1 MKKILFWGGKAKAK
15 IIEKMIFNEG
25 HKDVHILYIYDSF
38 LTKLPFESNAKFISS
53 SKELLKVLP
62 EMTHFVTCI
71 GGEHGYARYKISEE
85 LKNLGL
91 QAVEI
96 ISPKA
101 VIDDID
107 YKGDGLQIMPGAVI
121 HKFCSIGDQCI
132 INTNATVDHDCTLG
146 NGVHIMGGASIAGQ
160 VKIGNYSTIGT
171 NATIL
176 PNINIGKGA
185 YVGAGAV
192 VNKDVNDYEV
202 VIGIPARKLKNQK
215 LNLDLSFF
223 ESFKKDA

>member
-25 HKDVHILYIYDSF
+25 DKDVHIPYIYDSF
-38 LTKLPFESNAKFISS
+38 LTELPFESNAKFISS
-53 SKELLKVLP
+53 SKELSKVLS
-62 EMTHFVTCI
+62 ELTHFVICI
-71 GGEHGYARYKISEE
+71 GAEHGYARYKISKE

-91 QAVEI
+91 QTVEI

-101 VIDDID
+101 VLDDID

-171 NATIL
+171 NATVL

-185 YVGAGAV
+185 YIGAGAV

-215 LNLDLSFF
+215 LNVDLSFF
-223 ESFKKDA
+223 KTFKNDA